1 MCARVYAHL
10 YACVCTRAYAC
21 VYLLVCMLTCVL
33 VCVLV
38 CMLMCIVYACVHA
51 CICLFVCLHANQ
63 TEPKVCASKIR
74 LLDVNIEH
82 ESVVPQ
88 GHLTHFWLLRAL
100 RGDVYTTRALSLR
113 AKERSMVMLNL
124 DEENTKLLPRTLT
137 SVYFK
142 RVSSCT
148 KAQEQRVTDSHTH
161 THALHSLT
169 HSHIHTRL
177 TRTRTHTDIHT
188 HALHTHTHTYTHTL
202 YTYTHL
208 SAMPNA
214 YSATTVFPAEVW
226 AATSTE
232 WPECV

>member
-1 MCARVYAHL
+1 VCARVYAHL

-100 RGDVYTTRALSLR
+100 TCTPHAPCPC
-113 AKERSMVMLNL
+113 ERKKGAWLCLTWMR
-124 DEENTKLLPRTLT
+124 RTQ
-137 SVYFK
+137 
-142 RVSSCT
+142 SCC
-148 KAQEQRVTDSHTH
+148 QG
-161 THALHSLT
+161 L
-169 HSHIHTRL
+169 
-177 TRTRTHTDIHT
+177 
-188 HALHTHTHTYTHTL
+188 
-202 YTYTHL
+202 
-208 SAMPNA
+208 
-214 YSATTVFPAEVW
+214 
-226 AATSTE
+226 
-232 WPECV
+232 